1 MKRLACAILIAVLAG
16 CTRSDDREISASGT
30 IEATEVNISAKVGG
44 RIDRLP
50 VDEGTAVRAG
60 DTLAVIDRSDL
71 AIQLRQAMA
80 NAAAADAQF
89 RLTARGARQEDI
101 VQAEASFKNAE
112 DDLKRAEEL
121 FKANSATQKQLDDAR
136 TRFIVSRGVY
146 EKLKHGPL
154 PEEIDAARAR
164 REQAA
169 AQVDAVR
176 KQIADA
182 VVLAPSNGEIT
193 QRSVEVG
200 EIVLPNAAL
209 FRLSRLDTVHLMIY
223 VSEIELARVK
233 SGQSAKVFIDAAPG
247 KPLPG
252 RVTYIS
258 PIAEF
263 TPKNVQ
269 TKEDRTKLVFGVKI
283 EAANQLRLL
292 KPGMPADATIVT
304 DTSSVR

>member
-1 MKRLACAILIAVLAG
+1 MKQLACAILIAVLAG

-136 TRFIVSRGVY
+136 TRFIVSRSVY

-209 FRLSRLDTVHLMIY
+209 FRLSRLETVHLMIY

>member
-1 MKRLACAILIAVLAG
+1 MKQLACAILIAVLAG

-209 FRLSRLDTVHLMIY
+209 FRLSRLETVHLMIY

>member
-1 MKRLACAILIAVLAG
+1 MKQLACAILIAVLAG

-121 FKANSATQKQLDDAR
+121 FKANSTTQKQLDDAR

-283 EAANQLRLL
+283 EAANQSRLL